1 MQFALAISL
10 VLFVSTAL
18 LLYQFLTGS
27 LIGADDRA
35 ATSSWPARRQPRIA
49 AELRNEARASAAA
62 PAAPRI
68 RTDLPTAA

>member
-35 ATSSWPARRQPRIA
+35 TTAWPARRGPRVA
-49 AELRNEARASAAA
+49 AEPRSEARSSAAA
-62 PAAPRI
+62 PAAPRV